1 MQVVTLNNQGVNI
14 LRQQSSPV
22 TADELPELASTIES
36 MKQLLSGAYDGI
48 GKGLAA
54 PQVGINKR
62 FFVLRFGNRFQ
73 TFINPEIIKMGDVK
87 TETAEGCLSIPDQWF
102 VVSRSRKIDVRY
114 LDENLQV
121 RKCRFHDF
129 DAIAFQH
136 ELDHLDGI
144 LICDKG
150 REVAA

>member
-1 MQVVTLNNQGVNI
+1 
-14 LRQQSSPV
+14 
-22 TADELPELASTIES
+22 
-36 MKQLLSGAYDGI
+36 
-48 GKGLAA
+48 
-54 PQVGINKR
+54 
-62 FFVLRFGNRFQ
+62 
-73 TFINPEIIKMGDVK
+73 MGDVK
-87 TETAEGCLSIPDQWF
+87 IETAEGCLSIPDQWF

-129 DAIAFQH
+129 DAVAFQH